1 MNTCGSPTR
10 QASLERWGWAS
21 ILINVGLSS
30 LNLWLAHLSGSLALM
45 AELMHNVA
53 DLAAAL
59 AVLVGLKLSKRKSS
73 AFPYGLYKV
82 ENLVAV
88 CVALLIFLA
97 GYEILRETF
106 FGVRQPTVVSVWIIV
121 GVVLGAVVPLVFG
134 FFELRAGRAAN
145 SPSLIADAYEYRVH
159 VFTSGLVLVALIGQR
174 YKLHLDQLAALV
186 IIVIVARTGWL
197 LLKDAMRVLLDAS
210 LDAESIT
217 KARAI
222 IEREP
227 SVLAI
232 RLLVGRNAGRYR
244 FLEAVVEARVQGLE
258 QADAISRR
266 LEQALRAAIPFLERT
281 MIEVKPARREVACLA
296 LPLSAAD
303 GPPSEHFGT
312 APLYLFVDRRRADGE
327 LLQRIVVDNP
337 FSGDPKGRGIK
348 VARWLLERGIDVLV
362 TRDDIGERG
371 PGYALGEAG
380 VQVVLTEG
388 RTVEQALAAGAEVL
402 TP

>member
-1 MNTCGSPTR
+1 M
-10 QASLERWGWAS
+10 
-21 ILINVGLSS
+21 
-30 LNLWLAHLSGSLALM
+30 
-45 AELMHNVA
+45 
-53 DLAAAL
+53 
-59 AVLVGLKLSKRKSS
+59 
-73 AFPYGLYKV
+73 
-82 ENLVAV
+82 
-88 CVALLIFLA
+88 
-97 GYEILRETF
+97 
-106 FGVRQPTVVSVWIIV
+106 WIIV

-145 SPSLIADAYEYRVH
+145 SPSLIADAHEYRVH

-210 LDAESIT
+210 LDAESMT
-217 KARAI
+217 QARAI
-222 IEREP
+222 IVREP
-227 SVLAI
+227 TVLEI
-232 RLLVGRNAGRYR
+232 RSLVGRNAGRYR

-281 MIEVKPARREVACLA
+281 LIEVKPARREVASLA

-312 APLYLFVDRRRADGE
+312 APLYLFVDRRRSDGE

-388 RTVEQALAAGAEVL
+388 RTVEQALAAGVKVL